1 MYYNAIQ
8 RYSSWHRMMIAI
20 SKSEWSMNMFPIIF
34 GALTFV
40 STLAGGL
47 FAVRYKK
54 RFEIL
59 AAFAAGVLIAV
70 SLFDLLPEA
79 FRLATTARV
88 PLDHVMYVTAGG
100 FIFLLILERYFSVHK
115 VCLPDGPCTNV
126 HHHKGGFLGAAEL
139 SAHSFMDGLAIG
151 IGFQLEF
158 HVGIIVAFAVI
169 AHDFSDGLNTVT
181 VMLNAGNSLR
191 SSLKMLVLDAI
202 APVLGILS
210 TLVIRIPENYLI
222 LFLPF
227 FAGGFLYLGSSDL
240 LPQAHEKSDPLV
252 SIAFTLL
259 GFLLIFVITRLQG
272 V

>member
-1 MYYNAIQ
+1 
-8 RYSSWHRMMIAI
+8 
-20 SKSEWSMNMFPIIF
+20 MNRFSIFF
-34 GALTFV
+34 GALAFV
-40 STLAGGL
+40 STMAGGL
-47 FAVRYKK
+47 FAVRFRK

-79 FRLATTARV
+79 FRLATIAGV
-88 PLDHVMYVTAGG
+88 PLDQVMYLTAGG

-126 HHHKGGFLGAAEL
+126 HHHKGGFFGAAEL

-158 HVGIIVAFAVI
+158 DVGIIVAFAVI

-222 LFLPF
+222 RRFR
-227 FAGGFLYLGSSDL
+227 
-240 LPQAHEKSDPLV
+240 V
-252 SIAFTLL
+252 
-259 GFLLIFVITRLQG
+259 
-272 V
+272 

>member
-1 MYYNAIQ
+1 MKI
-8 RYSSWHRMMIAI
+8 
-20 SKSEWSMNMFPIIF
+20 FPIIF
-34 GALTFV
+34 GAITFF
-40 STLAGGL
+40 STLMGGL
-47 FAVRYKK
+47 CAIHYRKSFG
-54 RFEIL
+54 IL

-79 FRLATTARV
+79 LKLATIAKV
-88 PLDHVMYVTAGG
+88 PLEQVMYVAAVG
-100 FIFLLILERYFSVHK
+100 FIFLLILERYFSVHR
-115 VCLPDGPCTNV
+115 VCQPDGTCANV
-126 HHHKGGFLGAAEL
+126 HHHQGGFFGAAEL

-181 VMLNAGNSLR
+181 VMLKSGNSLR
-191 SSLKMLVLDAI
+191 SSFKMLLVDAI
-202 APVLGILS
+202 TPVLGVLS
-210 TLVIRIPENYLI
+210 TLLVRIPENYLI

-240 LPQAHEKSDPLV
+240 LPEAHEKNHPLI

-259 GFLLIFVITRLQG
+259 GFLLIFVITGLLG

>member
-1 MYYNAIQ
+1 
-8 RYSSWHRMMIAI
+8 
-20 SKSEWSMNMFPIIF
+20 MFPIIF
-34 GALTFV
+34 GALTFA
-40 STLAGGL
+40 STLLGGL
-47 FAVRYKK
+47 LAVRYRK
-54 RFEIL
+54 RFGIL

-70 SLFDLLPEA
+70 SFFDLLPEA
-79 FRLATTARV
+79 FRLATKAGV
-88 PLDHVMYVTAGG
+88 PLEQVMYVTAGG
-100 FIFLLILERYFSVHK
+100 FIFLLILERYFSVHR
-115 VCLPDGPCTNV
+115 VCLPDGTCTNV
-126 HHHKGGFLGAAEL
+126 HHHKGGFFGAAEL

-158 HVGIIVAFAVI
+158 HVGIIVAIAVI

-181 VMLNAGNSLR
+181 VMLNSGNSLR
-191 SSLKMLVLDAI
+191 SSLKMLVLDAV
-202 APVLGILS
+202 APVLGILLS

-240 LPQAHEKSDPLV
+240 LPQAHEKNDPLV

-259 GFLLIFVITRLQG
+259 GFLLIFVITRVVG